1 MINDNIY
8 KTYVFT
14 DRNTNHWIH
23 QLTVKKTPGIHELV
37 KLTIQELTE
46 KHSLPEQDIIVE

>member
-8 KTYVFT
+8 RTYVFT

-23 QLTVKKTPGIHELV
+23 QLTVKRTPGRHELV
-37 KLTIQELTE
+37 QSTIQELTE
-46 KHSLPEQDIIVE
+46 KYSLSEQDIIVE

>member
-8 KTYVFT
+8 TTYVFT

-23 QLTVKKTPGIHELV
+23 KLTVKRTPGGHERV
-37 KLTIQELTE
+37 KSTIQELTE
-46 KHSLPEQDIIVE
+46 KHSLSEQDIIVE